1 MLYFIIGLIWVIFII
16 CLLFSASY
24 RDDSLEF
31 SYLETKMK
39 EANTTRE
46 MLSILVDL
54 NLVLNDLKN
63 NPLVIDKS
71 DFDKRFKNCVNMC
84 NKC

>member
-1 MLYFIIGLIWVIFII
+1 
-16 CLLFSASY
+16 
-24 RDDSLEF
+24 
-31 SYLETKMK
+31 MK

-71 DFDKRFKNCVNMC
+71 DFDKRFKNCVNMY